1 MDTSCDVRARIRVA
15 AVAQVNSRPCIDGF
29 AAARYLPIMR
39 AEMQALADEIQQS
52 LALLR
57 RHL

>member
-1 MDTSCDVRARIRVA
+1 MFGPAFEWRPRRKSITCARI
-15 AVAQVNSRPCIDGF
+15 DGSP
-29 AAARYLPIMR
+29 AARYLRPMR

>member
-1 MDTSCDVRARIRVA
+1 LDHTEYVA
-15 AVAQVNSRPCIDGF
+15 ERK
-29 AAARYLPIMR
+29 IMR
-39 AEMQALADEIQQS
+39 AEIQALADEIGQN

>member
-1 MDTSCDVRARIRVA
+1 VGA
-15 AVAQVNSRPCIDGF
+15 AP
-29 AAARYLPIMR
+29 RYVPLMR